1 MKYLCLAYG
10 DPKKTGAMSKSEVD
24 ALMSEIRTYDAEL
37 RESGHLVTAES
48 LEWAATTLRSRNG
61 KVVITD
67 GPFLEA
73 KELVGG
79 LVVIEARDL
88 DEAVRVA
95 SMHPAAR
102 TGENLGWAVELRP
115 IAESCLLDARQRNER
130 S

>member
-10 DPKKTGAMSKSEVD
+10 DPKKTAAMSKSEVAD
-24 ALMSEIRTYDAEL
+24 LMSEIRTYDAEL
-37 RESGHLVTAES
+37 RESGHLLTGES

-102 TGENLGWAVELRP
+102 AGENLGWAVELRP
-115 IAESCLLDARQRNER
+115 IAESCLLAARQRNE
-130 S
+130 